1 MDEAEVN
8 YENVRNIPI
17 HLFDGSVVE
26 KKKVETKHVYKQVIN
41 KERKELI
48 EENDTKQS
56 HISTLEKKRIPIK
69 INLIDGQNDGSDKKY
84 EFLSSSIP
92 SISEA
97 SSRRFYTT
105 SLGRQRRLNT
115 IKHDLEESQKKLASH
130 LQEID
135 SKSTTGLEA
144 MERNINTRSRS
155 LEPVASKSN
164 QERHT
169 TNTLKREESTV
180 DLEKYMEVWKNI
192 SDDLDEIIRKA
203 NIERDSQQH
212 RSQKETT
219 VTRKTTK
226 EKKEGEVTEKDDT
239 PLKLKNVLPTDGI
252 GDPNNNMTEDL
263 KKGHE
268 DLKSEKIRGA
278 KGLRDML
285 RENSRERNKVNVE
298 TKENERKKNEEPP
311 KPPKRDARSNFYPS
325 PELSNDQEI
334 FQNSSGNKKL
344 MEVGVA
350 TDDAC
355 YACDAC
361 TQTGSEKER
370 GNGCLVM

>member
-1 MDEAEVN
+1 MGSDKSSELDEVNIAELANIHEIVEKMDEAEVN

-48 EENDTKQS
+48 EEDDTTKS
-56 HISTLEKKRIPIK
+56 HISTLDKKRIPIK
-69 INLIDGQNDGSDKKY
+69 INLIDGQNVGSDKKY

-135 SKSTTGLEA
+135 SKSTTGLGA
-144 MERNINTRSRS
+144 TERNINTRSRS

-164 QERHT
+164 QERQT
-169 TNTLKREESTV
+169 TKTLKSEESTV

-203 NIERDSQQH
+203 NKDRESEQH
-212 RSQKETT
+212 RSPKETT
-219 VTRKTTK
+219 VICKTTK
-226 EKKEGEVTEKDDT
+226 EKESEDMKKDDT
-239 PLKLKNVLPTDGI
+239 PLKLKNVLPTYDL
-252 GDPNNNMTEDL
+252 GDPNNNRIQDL

-268 DLKSEKIRGA
+268 DSKPEKIRGA
-278 KGLRDML
+278 KGLRDMM
-285 RENSRERNKVNVE
+285 RENSRERSKANVKTE
-298 TKENERKKNEEPP
+298 ENEYKKNEEPP
-311 KPPKRDARSNFYPS
+311 KPPKCDARSNFYP
-325 PELSNDQEI
+325 
-334 FQNSSGNKKL
+334 
-344 MEVGVA
+344 
-350 TDDAC
+350 
-355 YACDAC
+355 
-361 TQTGSEKER
+361 
-370 GNGCLVM
+370 

>member
-1 MDEAEVN
+1 
-8 YENVRNIPI
+8 
-17 HLFDGSVVE
+17 
-26 KKKVETKHVYKQVIN
+26 
-41 KERKELI
+41 
-48 EENDTKQS
+48 
-56 HISTLEKKRIPIK
+56 
-69 INLIDGQNDGSDKKY
+69 
-84 EFLSSSIP
+84 
-92 SISEA
+92 
-97 SSRRFYTT
+97 
-105 SLGRQRRLNT
+105 
-115 IKHDLEESQKKLASH
+115 
-130 LQEID
+130 
-135 SKSTTGLEA
+135 
-144 MERNINTRSRS
+144 
-155 LEPVASKSN
+155 
-164 QERHT
+164 
-169 TNTLKREESTV
+169 
-180 DLEKYMEVWKNI
+180 MEVWKNI

-219 VTRKTTK
+219 VTLKTTK

-239 PLKLKNVLPTDGI
+239 PLKLRNVLPTDGI

-334 FQNSSGNKKL
+334 F
-344 MEVGVA
+344 
-350 TDDAC
+350 
-355 YACDAC
+355 
-361 TQTGSEKER
+361 
-370 GNGCLVM
+370 